1 MVIYVLIGRKGQ
13 IMDTSGRVKSFGQ
26 AIKVVENMLQVFAA
40 NNIEVNKVSGLKKSS
55 HAKPVQCIKK

>member
-1 MVIYVLIGRKGQ
+1 
-13 IMDTSGRVKSFGQ
+13 MDTSGRVKPFGQ
-26 AIKVVENMLQVFAA
+26 VIKVVENMLQVFAA